1 MTPQML
7 TPHGASIHIHRDVRQ
22 RAAAGDHPDA
32 AAVAGVVAAPA
43 VVAAAR
49 LRRSLRVGRRGSL
62 KARLKASPK
71 AGAAAGLRKDAAA
84 RRRRLRDHQTA
95 SSVRHLRR
103 LQPQRAVMMARSRIR
118 ARMHFHR
125 HDLRRVAAAA
135 VGAE

>member
-1 MTPQML
+1 MTLQRR
-7 TPHGASIHIHRDVRQ
+7 TPHGASIRIHRDVRQ

-95 SSVRHLRR
+95 SSARHLRKLR
-103 LQPQRAVMMARSRIR
+103 LKRAAMMERSRIR
-118 ARMHFHR
+118 AHMHFHR
-125 HDLRRVAAAA
+125 HDQHRVAVAA